1 MKLRQ
6 DATLQQKQQGKLIM
20 TQKMQQSIQMLKF
33 NASELQD
40 YLSQIELDNPFVAVS
55 FNGSSSARFCDTAKQ
70 N

>member
-40 YLSQIELDNPFVAVS
+40 YLLSLIHI
-55 FNGSSSARFCDTAKQ
+55 
-70 N
+70 